1 MKKNFY
7 ALDSKIG
14 GSPPYFIFYRTPP
27 HKIRGNTWRGSSD
40 LYLGLDITSMT
51 VAVSLLSGSKGLS
64 KLLSILIGL
73 AVVIVAGIALT
84 NSFYQAVIVLD
95 LGDKTH

>member
-1 MKKNFY
+1 
-7 ALDSKIG
+7 
-14 GSPPYFIFYRTPP
+14 
-27 HKIRGNTWRGSSD
+27 
-40 LYLGLDITSMT
+40 MT